1 MPASRQRMSYR
12 ISTLLFR
19 NLSDVFDENDPVR
32 RRAAVDE
39 LFHEDGVFYDPITLI
54 ERGV

>member
-1 MPASRQRMSYR
+1 MSYR